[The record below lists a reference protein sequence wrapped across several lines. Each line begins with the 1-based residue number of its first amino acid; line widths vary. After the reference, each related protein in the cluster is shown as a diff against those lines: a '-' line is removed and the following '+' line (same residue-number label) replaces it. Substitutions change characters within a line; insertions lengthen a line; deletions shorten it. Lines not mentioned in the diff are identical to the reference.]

1 MTSLWAKVQLNIY
14 SLSDCNWT
22 WTHNHLV
29 HKRTPTT
36 QRIFT
41 IQLNHLA
48 NLAKWFSV
56 RLWTKCCG
64 FESSCSHLNFRFCAC
79 FEQGVPWHS
88 DNYRVWIHCEM
99 RTWHDKNIE
108 LKIIAHKSM
117 TIVTFCKDY
126 KPEHLKNSSNF

>member
-48 NLAKWFSV
+48 NLAKWLSV

-79 FEQGVPWHS
+79 FEQGVLWHS
-88 DNYRVWIHCEM
+88 GNYSVWIHSET
-99 RTWHDKNIE
+99 RTWHDKNIQWYIQ
-108 LKIIAHKSM
+108 L
-117 TIVTFCKDY
+117 
-126 KPEHLKNSSNF
+126 LSNHHGNPDCSDIFLSLIDHSFE